1 MTVTGSISVTLRKVI
16 SDRLTQFKRQ
26 GSVAGTLK
34 TAAVALTVVDQGYGA
49 DLVGLPQYDIWSN
62 DPALLLTRR
71 SSRLR
76 NHSGQWA
83 LPGGRL
89 DDGESAEDAALR
101 ELEEEVGLSCR
112 ADQVLGLLDDFV
124 TRSGYLITPVV
135 VWADT
140 NQDTVLNLD
149 EVESIHRIPM
159 TEFLRKDA
167 PILESIPESNRPV
180 LRMPVA
186 NTSIAAPTAAV
197 IFQFREV
204 CLSGKNTRVAHFEQ
218 PVFAWH

>member
-1 MTVTGSISVTLRKVI
+1 MLAGSSSLTLRKLI
-16 SDRLTQFKRQ
+16 SDRLNQFKRQ
-26 GSVAGTLK
+26 ESVAGELK

-49 DLVGLPQYDIWSN
+49 DLVGLPKYNIWST

-76 NHSGQWA
+76 NHGGQWA
-83 LPGGRL
+83 FPGGRL
-89 DDGESAEDAALR
+89 DAEESAIDAALR
-101 ELEEEVGLSCR
+101 ELEEEVGLSCGP
-112 ADQVLGLLDDFV
+112 DQVLGLLDDFV

-135 VWADT
+135 VWAGP
-140 NQDTVLNLD
+140 NQDLLLSLD

-159 TEFLRKDA
+159 TEFLRDDA
-167 PILESIPESNRPV
+167 PILESIPESDRPV

-186 NTSIAAPTAAV
+186 NTSIAAPTAAI

>member
-1 MTVTGSISVTLRKVI
+1 MALTGSISVTLRKVI

-26 GSVAGTLK
+26 ESVVGTLK
-34 TAAVALTVVDQGYGA
+34 TSAVAITVVDQGYGA

-89 DDGESAEDAALR
+89 DDRESVEDAALR
-101 ELEEEVGLSCR
+101 ELE
-112 ADQVLGLLDDFV
+112 
-124 TRSGYLITPVV
+124 
-135 VWADT
+135 
-140 NQDTVLNLD
+140 NLD

-159 TEFLRKDA
+159 TEFLREDA

-204 CLSGKNTRVAHFEQ
+204 CLAGKNTRVAHFEQ